1 MVRTAQA
8 VLASLKAGAIRV
20 PVFHEP
26 DSVPATQPRV
36 NWLEQLDHNAMLS
49 KTDYE
54 TQILLLQNRLAQLV
68 RHKGFKKRA
77 LALVFEGSDAAGKGG
92 AIRRVTRAIDA
103 RHFDV
108 MPVAAPTQSEMSRPY
123 LWRFWQNVP
132 RQGRIA
138 IFDRSWYGRVLVER
152 VEKLITR
159 GAWTRAY
166 DEINDF
172 EQQMVENGT
181 IVLKFWL
188 AVTPE
193 EQLKRFKERMHS
205 PFKQFKITEDDWR
218 NRRKAK
224 TYDTAARDMFAHTNT
239 TAAPWH
245 VLSANDKH
253 YARVEVLKAIVKA
266 LEDA

>member
-1 MVRTAQA
+1 MVRSAQA
-8 VLASLKAGAIRV
+8 VLQALKVRTIKV

-26 DSVPATQPRV
+26 GSLPIVARQTNPLKHLDYKAT
-36 NWLEQLDHNAMLS
+36 LS
-49 KTDYE
+49 KSEHE
-54 TQILLLQNRLAQLV
+54 TQILSLQNRLAELV
-68 RHKGFKKRA
+68 RDKAFKKRA
-77 LALVFEGSDAAGKGG
+77 LALVFEGVDAAGKGG

-108 MPVAAPTQSEMSRPY
+108 MAVAAPTQSEMSRPY

-132 RQGRIA
+132 RQGGIA

-159 GAWTRAY
+159 AAWTRAY

-172 EQQMVENGT
+172 EQQMVEKGT

-224 TYDTAARDMFAHTNT
+224 AYDTAAREMFAHTDT
-239 TAAPWH
+239 TAAPWY

-253 YARVEVLKAIVKA
+253 YARVEVLKVIVKA